1 MSFPSIML
9 SIQIWL
15 IWLASCLEYCSSL
28 LHHCIPL
35 PTTELTRVLAHHKTT
50 TLKQF
55 APFPTNNMSTK
66 RSPYTVMEVKPSLVG
81 SSESNKD
88 QELKG
93 DGSEGQ
99 WEKGAKSSHQD
110 QSRPDSLWV
119 IQINEDHTH
128 IQFCD
133 ISRKGPAP
141 DSELL
146 DPSIPATDASVFT
159 QLTPPGVDEITLVQR
174 FTEQLSNW
182 LDDR

>member
-1 MSFPSIML
+1 
-9 SIQIWL
+9 
-15 IWLASCLEYCSSL
+15 
-28 LHHCIPL
+28 
-35 PTTELTRVLAHHKTT
+35 
-50 TLKQF
+50 
-55 APFPTNNMSTK
+55 
-66 RSPYTVMEVKPSLVG
+66 MEVKPSLVG

-99 WEKGAKSSHQD
+99 WEKGAKSSHQEE
-110 QSRPDSLWV
+110 SRPDSLWV

-141 DSELL
+141 DSEIL

-182 LDDR
+182 LGDREMGTVDLNNYISQTPEWSALSIVPQPEGVRMTGEGSYVFVKMDREILE

>member
-1 MSFPSIML
+1 
-9 SIQIWL
+9 
-15 IWLASCLEYCSSL
+15 
-28 LHHCIPL
+28 
-35 PTTELTRVLAHHKTT
+35 
-50 TLKQF
+50 
-55 APFPTNNMSTK
+55 
-66 RSPYTVMEVKPSLVG
+66 MEVKPPSVG
-81 SSESNKD
+81 SSESDED

-99 WEKGAKSSHQD
+99 WEKGAKSSHQEE
-110 QSRPDSLWV
+110 SRPDSLWV

-182 LDDR
+182 LDDREMGTVDVNDCISQAPEWSALSVVPQPGGMLVAGEGSYVFVRVDRGVLE